1 MTIDD
6 NEVHHARAILDDV
19 FGQQRFIA
27 CVVWQKRTSPE
38 ARLRLGAAQDYILV
52 YGKGRARGSLRK
64 LSLSEEQVAEFA
76 NPDNDPRGAWTST
89 DFSAQGY
96 RPNQMY
102 QITTPSGTKYDP
114 PPGRC
119 WGNVE
124 SEYLRLK
131 KEGRM
136 WFGVKGDARPRIKT
150 YLDKSDGVSA
160 WTWWTNREVG
170 DNQESKKEVI
180 RILGADNSFDY
191 PKPLRLLERIIAI
204 AVDKDSLILDS
215 FAGSGTTGHA
225 NGQCQRWRHTSF
237 HPRRRRGLCR

>member
-1 MTIDD
+1 MQLKITYSFMERD
-6 NEVHHARAILDDV
+6 
-19 FGQQRFIA
+19 
-27 CVVWQKRTSPE
+27 
-38 ARLRLGAAQDYILV
+38 
-52 YGKGRARGSLRK
+52 GRA
-64 LSLSEEQVAEFA
+64 EAFA
-76 NPDNDPRGAWTST
+76 R
-89 DFSAQGY
+89 
-96 RPNQMY
+96 
-102 QITTPSGTKYDP
+102 
-114 PPGRC
+114 PGRC